1 MDSVRWNSGD
11 SLRIA
16 GKRIAGVGLQPLQ
29 GARAANTKKE
39 PGDEAEGPESPGI
52 LTHLRRVWV
61 RNWLCC

>member
-1 MDSVRWNSGD
+1 MEFRRELANCGEKN
-11 SLRIA
+11 RRHGIA
-16 GKRIAGVGLQPLQ
+16 THRSQAIS
-29 GARAANTKKE
+29 RSIKKE